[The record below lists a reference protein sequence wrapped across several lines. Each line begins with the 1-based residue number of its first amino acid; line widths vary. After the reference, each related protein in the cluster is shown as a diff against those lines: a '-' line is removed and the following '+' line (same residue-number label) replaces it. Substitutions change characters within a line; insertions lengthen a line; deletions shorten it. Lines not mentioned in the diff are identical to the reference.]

1 MIEQLGLDLDG
12 NGSLSRGEFEA
23 LLVLPEA
30 AQFMQDVGVD
40 VVGLVEYSDFI
51 FKDREMSFSDFV
63 ELILQLRGTNQ
74 ATVKDIVDLRKQVM
88 QQLEFTQSALSF
100 ELKSASRGIKS
111 LEVVRTPTNVWQPV

>member
-1 MIEQLGLDLDG
+1 MIDKLELDLDG
-12 NGSLSRGEFEA
+12 NGYLSKDEFEA

-30 AQFMQDVGVD
+30 AQFIAEVGVD

-88 QQLEFTQSALSF
+88 QEFEKIQ
-100 ELKSASRGIKS
+100 AS
-111 LEVVRTPTNVWQPV
+111 LLT

>member
-12 NGSLSRGEFEA
+12 NGFISRQEFEA

-30 AQFMQDVGVD
+30 AQFMQEVGVD

-51 FKDREMSFSDFV
+51 FKDSEMSFTDFV

-74 ATVKDIVDLRKQVM
+74 ATVKDVVDLRKQVM
-88 QQLEFTQSALSF
+88 QGIEKTQSNLSA
-100 ELKSASRGIKS
+100 EL
-111 LEVVRTPTNVWQPV
+111 RTVG